1 MKLVHMASG
10 LAVAI
15 ALAACADKS
24 ADIQTPAPA
33 ANTSISATQQPA
45 IQQPNVS
52 GTVWIRQKVALPP
65 DAVLTVT
72 LSDASL
78 ADAPSKVLA
87 QKAVRTEGKQSPFS
101 FVLPFNPADV
111 QPNARILLS
120 AAITVNDKLV
130 FITDTV
136 QPVINQGGTKADLT
150 LVPVQQTAVPVSG
163 QRWRND
169 YCTFDFT
176 NSGESVFGSSSSY
189 AILSAVNPLRPERVS
204 SSSDNAAS
212 RFARFPIPSHLLP
225 VMPVVDAVNPVRLAK
240 LCRGD

>member
-136 QPVINQGGTKADLT
+136 QPVINRGTKADLT
-150 LVPVQQTAVPVSG
+150 LVPVQQTAVPVQASG
-163 QRWRND
+163 GATTTVPSTSPTRVNP
-169 YCTFDFT
+169 
-176 NSGESVFGSSSSY
+176 S
-189 AILSAVNPLRPERVS
+189 SAVPAPTQY
-204 SSSDNAAS
+204 
-212 RFARFPIPSHLLP
+212 
-225 VMPVVDAVNPVRLAK
+225 
-240 LCRGD
+240 

>member
-65 DAVLTVT
+65 D
-72 LSDASL
+72 
-78 ADAPSKVLA
+78 
-87 QKAVRTEGKQSPFS
+87 
-101 FVLPFNPADV
+101 V

-150 LVPVQQTAVPVSG
+150 LVPVQQTAVPVQASG
-163 QRWRND
+163 GATTTVPSTSPTQVNP
-169 YCTFDFT
+169 
-176 NSGESVFGSSSSY
+176 S
-189 AILSAVNPLRPERVS
+189 SAVPAPTQY
-204 SSSDNAAS
+204 
-212 RFARFPIPSHLLP
+212 
-225 VMPVVDAVNPVRLAK
+225 
-240 LCRGD
+240 

>member
-24 ADIQTPAPA
+24 ADIQTPAPYF

-136 QPVINQGGTKADLT
+136 QCGDQPG
-150 LVPVQQTAVPVSG
+150 
-163 QRWRND
+163 RN
-169 YCTFDFT
+169 
-176 NSGESVFGSSSSY
+176 
-189 AILSAVNPLRPERVS
+189 
-204 SSSDNAAS
+204 
-212 RFARFPIPSHLLP
+212 
-225 VMPVVDAVNPVRLAK
+225 
-240 LCRGD
+240 

>member
-136 QPVINQGGTKADLT
+136 QLMINKGGTKADLT
-150 LVPVQQTAVPVSG
+150 LVPAANRRAYSG
-163 QRWRND
+163 QRWCND
-169 YCTFDFT
+169 YRTFDFT

-189 AILSAVNPLRPERVS
+189 AILSDVNPLRPERVS

-225 VMPVVDAVNPVRLAK
+225 VMPVADAVNPVRLAK

>member
-150 LVPVQQTAVPVSG
+150 LVPVQQTAVPVQASG
-163 QRWRND
+163 GATTTVPSTSPTQVNP
-169 YCTFDFT
+169 
-176 NSGESVFGSSSSY
+176 S
-189 AILSAVNPLRPERVS
+189 SAVPAPTQYYLT
-204 SSSDNAAS
+204 
-212 RFARFPIPSHLLP
+212 L
-225 VMPVVDAVNPVRLAK
+225 
-240 LCRGD
+240 

>member
-33 ANTSISATQQPA
+33 ANTSISATQPA

-136 QPVINQGGTKADLT
+136 QLMINQGGTKADLT
-150 LVPVQQTAVPVSG
+150 LVPRSKPPCLAQASGGATATVPSTSPTQVNPSSAVPAPT
-163 QRWRND
+163 Q
-169 YCTFDFT
+169 Y
-176 NSGESVFGSSSSY
+176 
-189 AILSAVNPLRPERVS
+189 
-204 SSSDNAAS
+204 
-212 RFARFPIPSHLLP
+212 
-225 VMPVVDAVNPVRLAK
+225 
-240 LCRGD
+240 